1 MKSNLNNGYWILD
14 KIWLYKVQILDDLVA
29 ISRLEESTFEKIL
42 DKQKRWETPFLSI
55 EHRASSIEHRAS
67 SIEHLYHNY
76 MLSGSGQ

>member
-55 EHRASSIEHRAS
+55 EHRASSIEH
-67 SIEHLYHNY
+67 LYHNY